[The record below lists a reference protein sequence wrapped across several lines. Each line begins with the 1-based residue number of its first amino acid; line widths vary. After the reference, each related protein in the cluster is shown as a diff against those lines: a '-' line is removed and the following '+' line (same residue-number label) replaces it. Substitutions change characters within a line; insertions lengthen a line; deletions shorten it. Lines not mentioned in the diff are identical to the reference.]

1 MQYIPLTL
9 QLHEYN
15 MSNLH
20 DFLMTIWWFQSCPWN
35 KKALT
40 VHDPTLHQQHCLYCV
55 IKICSFLYSLKKKKK
70 TFCSL
75 DEYLI
80 VSNRNYER
88 HFILHYATI
97 NPQSYNKGICIHV
110 AHSGWVMIY
119 FLKSKFHRFESV
131 TTFWALTCSINH
143 FSWHSNIRP

>member
-40 VHDPTLHQQHCLYCV
+40 VHDPTFTSATLFVLCD
-55 IKICSFLYSLKKKKK
+55 KICSFLYSLKKK